1 MFSQESVSPQGE
13 GVGISGPMSCPEIGY
28 LWVGMSRWG
37 VCMSKEG
44 GYRSGTVI
52 SKSFVGK
59 DFLRSKWKYEL
70 TVHFKHEMIGKYYPK
85 TSNKVE
91 FRINRVRINRA
102 RPVYLGGMSR
112 GWVHMILEYFLVYVN
127 LYDHLSNMA
136 IFGHFVYQ
144 LQRINKIGLT
154 TDMFTKTIPGN
165 SLNNQSIV
173 LISFFQLALL
183 NH

>member
-1 MFSQESVSPQGE
+1 MASNICITFPHRRFLLKAYLHFRQGKTVMHFECTENFIFSRQVQSHRLQTKLWE
-13 GVGISGPMSCPEIGY
+13 GNVFTGVCLSTGAGSGY
-28 LWVGMSRWG
+28 LWYHVPS
-37 VCMSKEG
+37 S
-44 GYRSGTVI
+44 S
-52 SKSFVGK
+52 
-59 DFLRSKWKYEL
+59 
-70 TVHFKHEMIGKYYPK
+70 HH
-85 TSNKVE
+85 
-91 FRINRVRINRA
+91 VR
-102 RPVYLGGMSR
+102 
-112 GWVHMILEYFLVYVN
+112 MILEYFLVYVN

-173 LISFFQLALL
+173 LISFFQLPLL